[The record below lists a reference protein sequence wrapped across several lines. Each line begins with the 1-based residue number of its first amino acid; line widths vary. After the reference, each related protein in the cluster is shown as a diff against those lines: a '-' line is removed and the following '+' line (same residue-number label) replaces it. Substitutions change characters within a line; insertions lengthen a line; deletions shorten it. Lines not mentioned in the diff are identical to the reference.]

1 MPKKNRPNRGFP
13 QLSVATSILHHF
25 GGDGYSMIYAA
36 YAQQGEFDHLN
47 GTSSRQLLKSRDPD
61 DAKEVDAH
69 AYLSC
74 IC

>member
-1 MPKKNRPNRGFP
+1 
-13 QLSVATSILHHF
+13 
-25 GGDGYSMIYAA
+25 MIYAA